1 MEFKQ
6 VKEVSPIEEKSTQE
20 VEQNLLDK
28 HEESLKV
35 SDVNQNVSETSD
47 TVEETIVEETKVD
60 QDVTDLPEIKDED
73 VLSYIKERYNK
84 DISSVDELF
93 SEQEKNNPLPDEV
106 SKYLDFKKETG
117 RGFEDF
123 IKANKNYDNLED
135 DQILKVY
142 YSLTESDLDSE
153 DIEYLMED
161 KFGYDEEVD
170 DDRDIKK
177 KNISKKRELSIA
189 KKYLSKLSE
198 TYKTPLESSGGSYSE
213 EQLKEIN
220 AYKEYVQKAQTEVE
234 SNKRKS
240 EYFQKK
246 TDEVFNSEF
255 KGFEFKVGDKNVIY
269 SSGDANEIKSKQV
282 NVQSF
287 INQYIGEDGLVNDAQ
302 GWHKALNAAMNPDK
316 LAQYFYE
323 QGKADAIG
331 DVSKKSKNINMS
343 LRQTPQS
350 SPQKGFQARAV
361 STDSG
366 RGLRIRSKNK
376 NN

>member
-135 DQILKVY
+135 DQILKEY

-177 KNISKKRELSIA
+177 KNISKKRELAIA